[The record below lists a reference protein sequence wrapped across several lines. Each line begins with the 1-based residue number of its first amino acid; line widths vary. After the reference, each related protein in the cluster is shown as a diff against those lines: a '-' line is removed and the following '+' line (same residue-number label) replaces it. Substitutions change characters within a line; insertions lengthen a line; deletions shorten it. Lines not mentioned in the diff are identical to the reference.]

1 MKKAES
7 KLLSILIVL
16 CMVLVLLPTT
26 ALAAEAQF
34 TDMPNNYST
43 AALQAAVK
51 NGLLKGSGGKLMPTA
66 SLTRAELAT
75 IVNHAFGATVKG
87 VTSGYTDVPADAWY
101 ANEMAVA
108 VHMKT
113 LVGDGNKLNPNA
125 PVTRQEAFT
134 ALAAVLNMPK
144 GSDTVLAKYKDN
156 AKVAS
161 WARSRVAAMVTAG
174 YACGDGVN
182 LNPTACITRAD
193 FAVVM
198 NSIVKT
204 YITKAGTYTENITGN
219 VMVNASGVVLKNI
232 TITGDL
238 IIGDGVG
245 SGDITLDG
253 VTVTGRTIVRGG
265 GIHSVKIINK
275 SNVGTLT
282 ITKVDGEVRV
292 ATDASSSVDVVVIN
306 DGKDDVIVEGSVDK
320 LEVAAAGVPVTVQG
334 GTVGEVS
341 VTANNARVT
350 VAPTAT
356 VTTLTATG
364 AQPTLTVQGTVTTL
378 TAAKTATGA
387 SVNVVKGAKVGTV
400 NAAAAGTAVTG
411 EGSVTNANVTGNNV
425 NVATSGTS
433 VTVAAGATGAKSGDT
448 ELSSGTTTTTTTT
461 GGTSPSGGVSPVT
474 SIIVTTDKE
483 LQSAL
488 VNSQYS
494 TIVIGN
500 DIAGNPVVNRSVM
513 INGNGKTLTGT
524 LTVNNADATVTID
537 NLNLTGANTA
547 TGYDIKNAKSVTLE
561 NGSIAGFNIA
571 AYVGIKT
578 NSNTTDFC
586 MTNVNVS
593 ACTAKGVYGETFGN
607 VTIKNCTFS
616 NTGTISGTDV
626 VARSGSAIDINQCCA
641 GNAIA
646 ITNNTFTGIGSDGGA
661 TSGAIKIKARDI
673 KVEQAAGKATDF
685 VAGSTYHGSFTSINV
700 NGNTFNGCTRD
711 IVIGTGNVPE
721 TGVDD
726 TNIQKNCNVVYN
738 CGEAEIGTT
747 YYGTLAKA
755 IEGAVTGNTVAL
767 IRDADISTTGLTVS
781 KILTIDLNGH
791 KLKVANTDAGQ
802 IKVDTTGDLT
812 LVDSTDTNKNG
823 NGNGMIYSESTYGA
837 GGTTTL
843 TNITGKFTMDS
854 GYIKA
859 VAAADP
865 VNEGEF
871 GIGVYG
877 TGSVTI
883 NGGKI
888 EAGWYAV
895 TGNGAKTTDSTVII
909 NGGTLISTNDYA
921 IYNPQSGKL
930 EINGGTIYGN
940 AGGIAMNAGT
950 LKITSGI
957 VTSKGEGNT
966 GTWGD
971 GTGNLG
977 NAAINLNAKYGDVT
991 ATISGGTV
999 TAEGDVVVVAD
1010 GTAHTTKLN
1019 ITGGSFSS
1027 DPSKY
1032 VPDGYEAT
1040 ENGTAWTVAQKT
1052 AEG

>member
-1 MKKAES
+1 MNGGGRFGLWGSPFKNQPTDQLVGRLTHFAFPSES
-7 KLLSILIVL
+7 IVIDGF
-16 CMVLVLLPTT
+16 VS
-26 ALAAEAQF
+26 AANAADPSFEAIWKVDF
-34 TDMPNNYST
+34 PIAVST
-43 AALQAAVK
+43 ADC
-51 NGLLKGSGGKLMPTA
+51 S
-66 SLTRAELAT
+66 
-75 IVNHAFGATVKG
+75 
-87 VTSGYTDVPADAWY
+87 VTSPVPA
-101 ANEMAVA
+101 
-108 VHMKT
+108 
-113 LVGDGNKLNPNA
+113 
-125 PVTRQEAFT
+125 
-134 ALAAVLNMPK
+134 
-144 GSDTVLAKYKDN
+144 
-156 AKVAS
+156 
-161 WARSRVAAMVTAG
+161 
-174 YACGDGVN
+174 
-182 LNPTACITRAD
+182 
-193 FAVVM
+193 
-198 NSIVKT
+198 
-204 YITKAGTYTENITGN
+204 
-219 VMVNASGVVLKNI
+219 
-232 TITGDL
+232 
-238 IIGDGVG
+238 
-245 SGDITLDG
+245 
-253 VTVTGRTIVRGG
+253 VTVTPDQLG
-265 GIHSVKIINK
+265 
-275 SNVGTLT
+275 
-282 ITKVDGEVRV
+282 
-292 ATDASSSVDVVVIN
+292 
-306 DGKDDVIVEGSVDK
+306 VIVEGSVDK

-700 NGNTFNGCTRD
+700 NGNTFNVCTRD

-726 TNIQKNCNVVYN
+726 TNIQKNCIIVYN

-823 NGNGMIYSESTYGA
+823 KGNGMIYSESTYSA

-859 VAAADP
+859 VAADP

-909 NGGTLISTNDYA
+909 NGGTLISTKDYA

-999 TAEGDVVVVAD
+999 TAEGDAFMVAA
-1010 GTAHTTKLN
+1010 GTAHATKLN

-1027 DPSKY
+1027 DPSTY

-1040 ENGTAWTVAQKT
+1040 KNGTAWTVAQKT